1 MKCYRRWDVNGREFF
16 IAEDGKRVDRATAK
30 ASGIAA
36 DESAAV
42 ESWKSLGLTE
52 EEATIAAGLPRK
64 VHEKAAARKAA
75 DTSAQPLTEAFEALG
90 LSAKEAQFAAE

>member
-36 DESAAV
+36 DESAA
-42 ESWKSLGLTE
+42 
-52 EEATIAAGLPRK
+52 
-64 VHEKAAARKAA
+64 RKAA